1 MPQHFM
7 LTLMM
12 SNYGHEAPSLLPTG
26 DRTHGFFKSKISTAG
41 PAKLCVHSIAQRVA
55 SLCSVDPETSSSES
69 YTSCN
74 PMRNIADLQ
83 RKIADE
89 LDRTP

>member
-41 PAKLCVHSIAQRVA
+41 PAKLCMHMRQEHPP
-55 SLCSVDPETSSSES
+55 LCGGDHMAFRSAYFPV
-69 YTSCN
+69 
-74 PMRNIADLQ
+74 
-83 RKIADE
+83 KV
-89 LDRTP
+89 